1 MSFLYCHFRLFL
13 NRNSFPMKKLSY
25 LLLLFFFFQANSQYY
40 YKDIVSA
47 AELTRQMKTYLANN
61 INKVTATGIT
71 TEGMP
76 ARDFSETHEVLGNG
90 TILKITT
97 RNNQRISSLRHS
109 FTGEGYLISTVDST
123 SGVRSVST
131 YTYDANGNVISISN
145 MATDADSS
153 GDFSQSEIH
162 NYIYKDGKLD
172 KMWRIINSKDT
183 LEVRFGL
190 DETGNVIEER
200 NFKARVLS
208 DPTYYYYDDK
218 NRLTDI
224 VRFNYKANRLL
235 PDFLFEY
242 DENDRVIQKITTT
255 SGKNIGYL
263 TWRYIFNEKGLKTK
277 EALFVRER
285 TLEGVGDYKLQGRID
300 YTYN

>member
-1 MSFLYCHFRLFL
+1 
-13 NRNSFPMKKLSY
+13 MKKLSFW
-25 LLLLFFFFQANSQYY
+25 LLLFFFHQANSQYY
-40 YKDIVSA
+40 YKDIVA
-47 AELTRQMKTYLANN
+47 VAELTSQMKNYLANN

-71 TEGMP
+71 PEGMP
-76 ARDFSETHEVLGNG
+76 ATDFSETQEVLSNG
-90 TILKITT
+90 SILRITT
-97 RNNQRISSLRHS
+97 RNKQRVSLLRHHFNS
-109 FTGEGYLISTVDST
+109 EGLLVSTVDST
-123 SGVRSVST
+123 AGVRSVSN
-131 YTYDANGNVISISN
+131 YTYNANGNIVSISN
-145 MATDADSS
+145 IATDADSS
-153 GDFSQSEIH
+153 GDFSQTEVH
-162 NYIYKDGKLD
+162 NYIYKNGKLD
-172 KMWRIINSKDT
+172 KMWRIINNKDS

-190 DETGNVIEER
+190 DENGNVIEER

-235 PDFLFEY
+235 PDYLFEY
-242 DENDRVIQKITTT
+242 DDNDRVIQKITTT

-277 EALFVRER
+277 EALFVKER
-285 TLEGVGDYKLQGRID
+285 TPEGAGEYKLQGRID